1 MREIKAN
8 TTMSV
13 GRIREPMADQVM
25 KELHDMLA
33 APKTSGV

>member
-1 MREIKAN
+1 VTDAMREIK
-8 TTMSV
+8 
-13 GRIREPMADQVM
+13 VM